1 MNNKGIIL
9 AALLLGMNGVVSA
22 QQVYTGSSV
31 ETIQE
36 SAIKLV
42 ADGHYYA
49 AKLSLERYLSEA
61 GGDKKLAK
69 DAEALRLVCDY
80 ALRTP
85 GTADAISAWLDR
97 NSSNAYHSILRTLR
111 GNLLVMEERYEE
123 VNDLEYTP
131 FMYPVSLLQEESK
144 LYCAILA
151 IHRSDYG
158 KAQKLLNDLMDNE
171 KYYVD
176 CDYYLAY
183 IKYVKGDFKGAFSG
197 FSATSTS
204 PKYKNNAS
212 LYAADC
218 CVRSGSNK
226 QALDYLGAVKDNGEN
241 SDIIYRIKGEAYY
254 GLENYSEA
262 AKMFERAHAN
272 DRTSLYKQGMSYL
285 RLKQYGKA
293 ADYLSKSAGSSKDV
307 MAQSAWLNAGNAYL
321 KVQKKRQAQMA
332 FKQASSDTSD
342 KTMSEEAAYNYAL
355 TLHDGAP
362 LGFGESVTAFEG
374 FLNKYPNSKYNSVIT
389 KHLTEVYF
397 TTKNYSAALSS
408 IEKIKKPSKE
418 ILNAKQRVL
427 YNLGIQSF
435 TSTDYKAA
443 KNYMAKSIV
452 MGNVDEESF
461 CESYLIKGESE
472 YRLGDYKS
480 ALVDLKQFTNI
491 APSSAKNYAYASYS
505 IGYSYF
511 KLQDYSNSLI
521 HFQKYVGNPLYNGK
535 EVDKQILSDAY
546 NRIGDCYMSRRKYND
561 ANANYQKS
569 LDVSDING
577 DYSLF
582 QQAYIAGLK
591 GQYTRKIE
599 LLNKMSASYAGSVY
613 TADALYEKGRSYVQI
628 GDKQGASSAFSK
640 IINDYPQSANA
651 RKACNE
657 LAMIQ
662 YESGETNAAV
672 KSYLRVIDEYPNTA
686 EAQTALSNLKD
697 VYVSQGK
704 VNEYKT
710 LSAKAGKPLSQDELE
725 TLLHDAAV
733 KAVMNN
739 DNVAAQKYYGQLKAQ
754 TTSESVRLEAQVGE
768 ARAAYAAR
776 DYAATI
782 KLADAILADGSKV
795 APEIQAEIR
804 MARAE
809 SYLVQKQ
816 NKKAVDDLNI
826 LAKDTHVI
834 YGAQATVRLAQ
845 YAYDTKQYES
855 AENCLVNFIDSGTP
869 HTYWLARAFV
879 LLSDVCARQGRDV
892 EAQQYLVSLKSN
904 YTENE
909 EINRM
914 IEERLK

>member
-1 MNNKGIIL
+1 MNNKKFIL
-9 AALLLGMNGVVSA
+9 AALLLGMTGAVSA

-49 AKLSLERYLSEA
+49 AKLSLERYLCEA
-61 GGDKKLAK
+61 GHDRKLAK

-97 NSSNAYHSILRTLR
+97 NSSNVYHDVLRTLR

-123 VNDLEYTP
+123 VNDLEYSP

-144 LYCAILA
+144 LYCSILA

-158 KAQKLLNDLMDNE
+158 KAQSLLNDLMVNE

-183 IKYVKGDFKGAFSG
+183 IRYVKGDFKGAFSG

-204 PKYKNNAS
+204 PKYKNTAS

-218 CVRSGSNK
+218 CVRTGSNK
-226 QALDYLGAVKDNGEN
+226 QALDYINAVQVNGDN
-241 SDIIYRIKGEAYY
+241 SDMVYRIKGEAYY
-254 GLENYSEA
+254 GLENYGEA
-262 AKMFERAHAN
+262 VKMFEKAHAT

-285 RLKQYGKA
+285 RLKQYDKA
-293 ADYLSKSAGSSKDV
+293 ANCLSKSAGTSKDA
-307 MAQSAWLNAGNAYL
+307 MAQSAWLNAGNCYL
-321 KVQKKRQAQMA
+321 SVKKKRQAQMA
-332 FKQASSDTSD
+332 FQQAASNTSD

-362 LGFGESVTAFEG
+362 MGFGESVTAFEG

-397 TTKNYSAALSS
+397 TTKNYSAALAS

-435 TSTDYKAA
+435 TSTDYKSS
-443 KNYMAKSIV
+443 KGYMAKSIV

-511 KLQDYSNSLI
+511 KLQDYSNALN
-521 HFQKYVGNPLYNGK
+521 HFQKYVNNPLYNGK
-535 EVDKQILSDAY
+535 EVDKQILSDAH
-546 NRIGDCYMSRRKYND
+546 NRIGDCYMSRRKYNE
-561 ANANYQKS
+561 ANASYQKA
-569 LDVSDING
+569 LDVCDVNG

-591 GQYTRKIE
+591 GNYNRKVE
-599 LLNKMSASYAGSVY
+599 LLNKMSDKYAGSVY
-613 TADALYEKGRSYVQI
+613 SADALYEKGRAYVQI
-628 GDKQGASSAFSK
+628 GDKQGASQAFSK

-662 YESGETNAAV
+662 YESGEVNSAV

-686 EAQTALSNLKD
+686 EAQTALANLKD

-704 VNEYKT
+704 VNEYKS
-710 LSAKAGKPLSQDELE
+710 LSAKAGKPLSQEELE
-725 TLLHDAAV
+725 TLLRDAAI

-754 TTSESVRLEAQVGE
+754 TTSETMRLEAQIGE
-768 ARAAYAAR
+768 VRAAYAAR
-776 DYAATI
+776 DYASTI
-782 KLADAILADGSKV
+782 NLASAILVDGSKV

-804 MARAE
+804 MARAD
-809 SYLVQKQ
+809 SYLMQKQ

-869 HTYWLARAFV
+869 HTYWLARAFI

-909 EINRM
+909 EINKM
-914 IEERLK
+914 IEDRLK

>member
-1 MNNKGIIL
+1 MNNKKIIL
-9 AALLLGMNGVVSA
+9 AALLLGMTGVVSA
-22 QQVYTGSSV
+22 QQIYTGSSV

-49 AKLSLERYLSEA
+49 AKLSFERYLS
-61 GGDKKLAK
+61 GSSYDKKLVK

-85 GTADAISAWLDR
+85 GTADAIMAWLDH
-97 NSSNAYHSILRTLR
+97 NSTSPYYDVLMTLR

-131 FMYPVSLLQEESK
+131 FMYPASILQDESK

-158 KAQKLLNDLMDNE
+158 KAQNLLSDLSDND
-171 KYYVD
+171 KFYID
-176 CDYYLAY
+176 CDYYLSY

-204 PKYKNNAS
+204 PKYKNTAS

-218 CVRSGSNK
+218 CVRTGSNK
-226 QALDYLGAVKDNGEN
+226 QALEYVNAVKDDGEN
-241 SDIIYRIKGEAYY
+241 SDIINRVKGEAYF
-254 GLENYSEA
+254 GLEQYSEA
-262 AKMFERAHAN
+262 VRYFEKAKAA
-272 DRTSLYKQGMSYL
+272 DRTSLYKQGISHL
-285 RLKQYGKA
+285 RLKQYDKA
-293 ADYLSKSAGSSKDV
+293 ADCLSKSAGNSKDAL
-307 MAQSAWLNAGNAYL
+307 AQSAWFNAGNAYL
-321 KVQKKRQAQMA
+321 NVQKKRQAQLA
-332 FKQASSDTSD
+332 FQQAANNTSD
-342 KTMSEEAAYNYAL
+342 NTMAEEAAYNYAL

-397 TTKNYSAALSS
+397 TTKNYSAALAS

-435 TSTDYKAA
+435 TSADYKSA
-443 KNYMAKSIV
+443 KAYMAKSIV
-452 MGNVDEESF
+452 MGNLDEDSF

-472 YRLGDYKS
+472 YRLGDYKG

-491 APSSAKNYAYASYS
+491 APNSARNYAYASYS

-511 KLQDYSNSLI
+511 KLQDYSNSI
-521 HFQKYVGNPLYNGK
+521 SHFQKYVNNPLYDGK
-535 EVDKQILSDAY
+535 EVNKPILADAY
-546 NRIGDCYMSRRKYND
+546 NRIGDCYMSRRNYND
-561 ANANYQKS
+561 ANTSYQKAF
-569 LDVSDING
+569 DVSAVNG

-582 QQAYIAGLK
+582 QQAHIAGLK
-591 GQYTRKIE
+591 GQYDRKVE
-599 LLNKMSASYAGSVY
+599 LLNKMTESYAGSVY
-613 TADALYEKGRSYVQI
+613 TADALYEKGRAYVQV
-628 GDKQGASSAFSK
+628 GKKQEASTAFNK

-662 YESGETNAAV
+662 YESGETDAAV
-672 KSYLRVIDEYPNTA
+672 KSYLRVIEDYPNTA

-704 VNEYKT
+704 VNEYKS
-710 LSAKAGKPLSQDELE
+710 LSAKAGKPLSQEELE

-754 TTSESVRLEAQVGE
+754 TTSESTRLEAMIGE
-768 ARAAYAAR
+768 VRAAYAAR
-776 DYAATI
+776 DYSATI
-782 KLADAILADGSKV
+782 ALASDILADGSKV
-795 APEIQAEIR
+795 APEIQAEVR
-804 MARAE
+804 MARAD
-809 SYLVQKQ
+809 SYLVQNQ

-855 AENCLVNFIDSGTP
+855 AEKCLVNFIDSGTP
-869 HTYWLARAFV
+869 HTYWLARAFI
-879 LLSDVCARQGRDV
+879 LLSDVCARQGRDI

-904 YTENE
+904 YTESE
-909 EINRM
+909 EINKM
-914 IEERLK
+914 IEDRLK

>member
-1 MNNKGIIL
+1 MNNKKIIL
-9 AALLLGMNGVVSA
+9 AALLLGMTGVVSA

-36 SAIKLV
+36 SAIKMV

-49 AKLSLERYLSEA
+49 AKLSFERYLSGSA
-61 GGDKKLAK
+61 FDKKLVK
-69 DAEALRLVCDY
+69 DAEALTLVCDY

-85 GTADAISAWLDR
+85 GTADAIMAWLDR
-97 NSSNAYHSILRTLR
+97 NSTSPYYDVLMTLR

-131 FMYPVSLLQEESK
+131 FMYPASLLQEESK

-151 IHRSDYG
+151 IHRSDYN
-158 KAQKLLNDLMDNE
+158 KAQNLLSDLSDNE
-171 KYYVD
+171 KFYID
-176 CDYYLAY
+176 CDYYLSY
-183 IKYVKGDFKGAFSG
+183 IKYVKGDFKGAYSG

-204 PKYKNNAS
+204 AKYKNTAS

-218 CVRSGSNK
+218 CVRTGNNK
-226 QALDYLGAVKDNGEN
+226 QALEYVNAVKDNGDNTE
-241 SDIIYRIKGEAYY
+241 IINRVKGEAYF
-254 GLENYSEA
+254 GLEQYSEA
-262 AKMFERAHAN
+262 VKYFEKAKAT
-272 DRTSLYKQGMSYL
+272 DRTSLYKQGISYL
-285 RLKQYGKA
+285 RLKQNSKA
-293 ADYLSKSAGSSKDV
+293 ADCLSKSAGTSKDV

-321 KVQKKRQAQMA
+321 NSQKKRQAQIA
-332 FKQASSDTSD
+332 FQQAANNTSD
-342 KTMSEEAAYNYAL
+342 KTMAEEAAYNYAL

-362 LGFGESVTAFEG
+362 MGFGESVTAFEG

-397 TTKNYSAALSS
+397 TTKNYSAALAS
-408 IEKIKKPSKE
+408 IEKIKKPSKD

-435 TSTDYKAA
+435 TSADYKSA
-443 KNYMAKSIV
+443 KTYMAKSIV

-472 YRLGDYKS
+472 YRLEDYKG

-491 APSSAKNYAYASYS
+491 APNSAKNYAYASYS

-511 KLQDYSNSLI
+511 KLQDYPNSLN
-521 HFQKYVGNPLYNGK
+521 HFQKYVNNPLYDGN
-535 EVDKQILSDAY
+535 EVNKPILADAY
-546 NRIGDCYMSRRKYND
+546 NRIGDCYMSRRNYTE
-561 ANANYQKS
+561 ANASYQKA
-569 LDVSDING
+569 LDVSPVNG

-582 QQAYIAGLK
+582 QQAHIAGLR
-591 GQYTRKIE
+591 GQYDRKVE
-599 LLNKMSASYAGSVY
+599 LLNKMNDSYEGSVY
-613 TADALYEKGRSYVQI
+613 TADALYEKGRAYVQA
-628 GDKQGASSAFSK
+628 GKKTEASAAFSK
-640 IINDYPQSANA
+640 IVNDYPQSANA

-662 YESGETNAAV
+662 YESGETDAAV
-672 KSYLRVIDEYPNTA
+672 KSYLKVIDNYPNTA

-704 VNEYKT
+704 VNEYKS

-739 DNVAAQKYYGQLKAQ
+739 DNVTAQKYYGQLKAQ
-754 TTSESVRLEAQVGE
+754 TTNESTRLEAQIGE
-768 ARAAYAAR
+768 VRAAYAAR

-782 KLADAILADGSKV
+782 NLASDILTDGSKV
-795 APEIQAEIR
+795 APEIQAEVR
-804 MARAE
+804 MARAD

-826 LAKDTHVI
+826 LSKDTHVV

-855 AENCLVNFIDSGTP
+855 AENCLTNFIDSGTP
-869 HTYWLARAFV
+869 HTYWLARAFI

-892 EAQQYLVSLKSN
+892 EAQQYLISLKNN
-904 YTENE
+904 YDENE
-909 EINRM
+909 EINKM
-914 IEERLK
+914 IEDRLK